1 MDEEG
6 IMKILLGVEDSKFSG
21 SAWRAIVAQFRP
33 ETTEVR
39 VLHVLQPIVSVAPPE
54 MAQGYVPEIEGQRKP
69 AHELVA
75 RIAEELHKAGF
86 KVDTAV
92 KIGDVR
98 VGIIDCATQWGADL
112 IVVGSHGQGGIPG
125 FLLGSVAESVA
136 RHAKCSVEIVRAPV
150 KA

>member
-1 MDEEG
+1 M
-6 IMKILLGVEDSKFSG
+6 MKILLGVEDSKFSG
-21 SAWRAIVAQFRP
+21 AAWRAIAAQFRP

-39 VLHVLQPIVSVAPPE
+39 VLHVLQPIQPVAPPE
-54 MAQGYVPEIEGQRKP
+54 MAQGYVPEIEDLRKP

-112 IVVGSHGQGGIPG
+112 IVVGSHGQKGIPS

-136 RHAKCSVEIVRAPV
+136 RHAKCSVEIVRSPV

>member
-1 MDEEG
+1 
-6 IMKILLGVEDSKFSG
+6 MKILLGVEDSKFSG
-21 SAWRAIVAQFRP
+21 AAWRAIVAQFRP

-39 VLHVLQPIVSVAPPE
+39 VLHVLQPIVSMALPE
-54 MAQGYVPEIEGQRKP
+54 MAQGYAPEIEDQRKS

-98 VGIIDCATQWGADL
+98 VGIIDCAAQWGADL
-112 IVVGSHGQGGIPG
+112 IVVGSHGKKGVPG

-136 RHAKCSVEIVRAPV
+136 RHARCSVEIVRSPL
-150 KA
+150 KD

>member
-1 MDEEG
+1 
-6 IMKILLGVEDSKFSG
+6 MKILLGVENSKFSG

-54 MAQGYVPEIEGQRKP
+54 MAHGYVPEIEEQRKP

-75 RIAEELHKAGF
+75 SIAEELHKAGF

-98 VGIIDCATQWGADL
+98 VGIIDGATEWGADL
-112 IVVGSHGQGGIPG
+112 IVVGSHGMGGIQS

-136 RHAKCSVEIVRAPV
+136 RHARCSVEIVRSPA
-150 KA
+150 KD